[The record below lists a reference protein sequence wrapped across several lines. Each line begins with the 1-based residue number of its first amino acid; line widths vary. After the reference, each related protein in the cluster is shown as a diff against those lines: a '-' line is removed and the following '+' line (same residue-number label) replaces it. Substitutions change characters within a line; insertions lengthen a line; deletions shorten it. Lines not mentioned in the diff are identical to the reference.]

1 MRVSESLRYANLR
14 SQLGSMH
21 SKLEASTREIASGL
35 RVHDASDSPAG
46 AATAQRIDAALRSQE
61 AYTRVADRMEGQLE
75 ASDAA
80 LDSATSV
87 LVSARELASQFGSG
101 AWNDAAWAGAEA
113 KVEELFAMLG
123 NAANTSYAG
132 TYLFGGTA
140 DDAPPFD
147 ADGNYTGSA
156 VSRSVDV
163 QRNEPVSLVRGDE
176 AFGGPNDAFAALST
190 LRDAIA
196 SRDGDAMRAAGD
208 ALQASFDQVVTAR
221 EHVGR
226 SVELTR
232 SARAF
237 GQVLSERHMVA
248 REQAVG
254 TDLVSAITS
263 IEQHQLGLQYALQV
277 ASTLDDV
284 NALARI

>member
-101 AWNDAAWAGAEA
+101 AWNDAAWQAPRRRSRSSSRCSATRRTPRTRA
-113 KVEELFAMLG
+113 PTSS
-123 NAANTSYAG
+123 AAPRTTRRPS
-132 TYLFGGTA
+132 TPTA
-140 DDAPPFD
+140 TTRAPP
-147 ADGNYTGSA
+147 S
-156 VSRSVDV
+156 
-163 QRNEPVSLVRGDE
+163 
-176 AFGGPNDAFAALST
+176 
-190 LRDAIA
+190 
-196 SRDGDAMRAAGD
+196 RAAWTCS
-208 ALQASFDQVVTAR
+208 ATSPSRLSAATRPSAAR
-221 EHVGR
+221 T
-226 SVELTR
+226 TR
-232 SARAF
+232 SPR
-237 GQVLSERHMVA
+237 
-248 REQAVG
+248 
-254 TDLVSAITS
+254 
-263 IEQHQLGLQYALQV
+263 
-277 ASTLDDV
+277 
-284 NALARI
+284 